1 MARFTDRQLDLLQAY
16 VDKTDA
22 AFADAGLQFSV
33 ESDLAEWAA
42 VMRAAPSIAA
52 VSPSFDPDQSWLTP
66 ANSFWVALRDEAGT
80 VVGCICSR
88 LFETDDMMQ
97 IIRSYRLFFD
107 RKPVL
112 DLRPLQLVAPDE
124 VPIIAGRV
132 GYTGGY
138 WLHPDW
144 RSRGLSRLL
153 PRINR
158 ALALRHFDL
167 DWLFSL
173 GRDTETW
180 ARVAREELAMPNRF
194 SCFDGYFPGR
204 GGYGKYAVFYADRGD
219 LLAVIRQDVEADVA
233 IRPHAAA
240 VEGGGASASA
250 ELRA

>member
-1 MARFTDRQLDLLQAY
+1 MARFTDRQLELLQAY
-16 VDKTDA
+16 VDKTVT
-22 AFADAGLQFSV
+22 AFASAGLVFSV
-33 ESDLAEWAA
+33 ESELAAWADT
-42 VMRAAPSIAA
+42 MRNAPSITA
-52 VSPSFDPDQSWLTP
+52 VSPSFDPEHSWLTP
-66 ANSFWVALRDEAGT
+66 ANSFWVCLRDDSGKA
-80 VVGCICSR
+80 VGCICSR

-112 DLRPLQLVAPDE
+112 DLRPLRLVAPDD
-124 VPIIAGRV
+124 VPIMSGRV

-144 RSRGLSRLL
+144 RGRGLSRLL

-173 GRDTETW
+173 GRDTERW
-180 ARVAREELAMPNRF
+180 ARVAREDLAMPNRF

-204 GGYGKYAVFYADRGD
+204 GENGKYAVFYADRGD
-219 LLAVIRQDVEADVA
+219 LLSVIRADLGGD
-233 IRPHAAA
+233 I
-240 VEGGGASASA
+240 GIDTGGA
-250 ELRA
+250 ERAA

>member
-1 MARFTDRQLDLLQAY
+1 MARFTDRQLELLQTY
-16 VDKTDA
+16 VDKAIA
-22 AFADAGLQFSV
+22 AFEGAGLRFSV
-33 ESDLAEWAA
+33 ESDLAAWAE
-42 VMRAAPSIAA
+42 VMRAAPSITA
-52 VSPSFDPDQSWLTP
+52 VSPSFDPEHSWLTP
-66 ANSFWVALRDEAGT
+66 ANAFWVCLRDGSGQ

-88 LFETDDMMQ
+88 LFETEDMMQ
-97 IIRSYRLFFD
+97 VIRSYRLFFD

-112 DLRPLQLVAPDE
+112 DLRPLHLVAPDE
-124 VPIIAGRV
+124 VPIMSGRV

-144 RSRGLSRLL
+144 RGRGLSRLL

-204 GGYGKYAVFYADRGD
+204 GGHGQYAVFYADRGD
-219 LLAVIRQDVEADVA
+219 LLSVVRTDVDGDIVIEAA
-233 IRPHAAA
+233 KAGRAA
-240 VEGGGASASA
+240 
-250 ELRA
+250 

>member
-1 MARFTDRQLDLLQAY
+1 MARFTDRQLELLQAY
-16 VDKTDA
+16 VDKVVA
-22 AFADAGLQFSV
+22 AFDEAGLAFTV
-33 ESDLAEWAA
+33 EGDLREWAET
-42 VMRAAPSIAA
+42 MRAAPSITA
-52 VSPSFDPDQSWLTP
+52 VSPSFDPDHSWLTP
-66 ANSFWVALRDEAGT
+66 ANSFWVCLRDGSGQ
-80 VVGCICSR
+80 VIGCICSR

-112 DLRPLQLVAPDE
+112 DLRPLRLVAPDD
-124 VPIIAGRV
+124 VPIISGRI

-144 RSRGLSRLL
+144 RGRGLSRLL

-204 GGYGKYAVFYADRGD
+204 GEDGKYAVFYADRGD
-219 LLAVIRQDVEADVA
+219 LLSVIRADVENEIA
-233 IRPHAAA
+233 IRAAGN
-240 VEGGGASASA
+240 E
-250 ELRA
+250 RAA